1 MKRRQCDRETT
12 ATAFNSSQ
20 TFRESEEEFENFG
33 ANSSENIIFN
43 NLAKTPPKIDKNK
56 IKIILLKLH
65 QKKLQK

>member
-56 IKIILLKLH
+56 KIEKSQILNKGDGAE
-65 QKKLQK
+65 